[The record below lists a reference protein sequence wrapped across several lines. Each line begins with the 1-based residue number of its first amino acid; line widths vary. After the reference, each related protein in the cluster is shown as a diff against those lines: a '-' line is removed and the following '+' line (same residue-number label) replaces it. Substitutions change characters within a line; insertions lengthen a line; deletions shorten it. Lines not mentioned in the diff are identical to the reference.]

1 MNSSHSCTPGK
12 LPYHVCLVLELAEKL
27 GQEIRNHERYRQLR
41 EAENKVL
48 ADPAA
53 KKIQDD
59 LEKQLHRIR
68 DLESQMKPIEVED
81 KHELSRLQQ
90 AAAANPSLQGLLKVQ
105 ADYFEMM
112 NQVNNTILMAL
123 APSEDDGGGD

>member
-1 MNSSHSCTPGK
+1 MEK
-12 LPYHVCLVLELAEKL
+12 IVKLAEKL

-48 ADPAA
+48 ADPEA

-59 LEKQLHRIR
+59 LEKQLQRIH

-81 KHELSRLQQ
+81 KHELTRLQQ

-123 APSEDDGGGD
+123 APSEDDGGQD